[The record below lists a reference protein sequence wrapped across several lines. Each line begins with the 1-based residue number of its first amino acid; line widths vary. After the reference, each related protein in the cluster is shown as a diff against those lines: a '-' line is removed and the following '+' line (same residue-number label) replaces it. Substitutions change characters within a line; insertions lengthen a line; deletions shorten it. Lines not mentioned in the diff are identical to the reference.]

1 MKQYFVLI
9 TSGLTVLE
17 SLLSKK
23 VILMKHP
30 VQNGVGEGI
39 KEMTLK
45 ISELQLLILQFRNNY
60 RVNFLRLVG
69 TEKRK
74 SR

>member
-1 MKQYFVLI
+1 
-9 TSGLTVLE
+9 
-17 SLLSKK
+17 
-23 VILMKHP
+23 MKHP

-60 RVNFLRLVG
+60 RVNFLRLVV

>member
-1 MKQYFVLI
+1 MSYL
-9 TSGLTVLE
+9 
-17 SLLSKK
+17 
-23 VILMKHP
+23 

-39 KEMTLK
+39 KEMALK
-45 ISELQLLILQFRNNY
+45 ISELRLVILQFRNNY

-69 TEKRK
+69 TEKENRVNHLCFWHQSITVMTFEKLEK

>member
-9 TSGLTVLE
+9 TSALTVLE

-23 VILMKHP
+23 VILVKHP
-30 VQNGVGEGI
+30 VQNGAGEGI
-39 KEMTLK
+39 KEMALK
-45 ISELQLLILQFRNNY
+45 ISELRLWILQFRNNY

>member
-1 MKQYFVLI
+1 MIFCVNNLCFDR
-9 TSGLTVLE
+9 SGIPTIQ
-17 SLLSKK
+17 K
-23 VILMKHP
+23 VIHMKHP

>member
-1 MKQYFVLI
+1 MKR
-9 TSGLTVLE
+9 
-17 SLLSKK
+17 
-23 VILMKHP
+23 P
-30 VQNGVGEGI
+30 VQNGVGEDI

-45 ISELQLLILQFRNNY
+45 ISELQLWILQFRNNY

>member
-1 MKQYFVLI
+1 
-9 TSGLTVLE
+9 
-17 SLLSKK
+17 
-23 VILMKHP
+23 MKHP

-45 ISELQLLILQFRNNY
+45 ISELRLWILQFRNNY

-69 TEKRK
+69 TEKENRVNHL
-74 SR
+74 RFWHQFIMVMTFD

>member
-30 VQNGVGEGI
+30 IQNGVGEGI

>member
-1 MKQYFVLI
+1 
-9 TSGLTVLE
+9 
-17 SLLSKK
+17 
-23 VILMKHP
+23 MKHP

-45 ISELQLLILQFRNNY
+45 ISELQLWILQFRNNY

-69 TEKRK
+69 TEKKNRVNHL
-74 SR
+74 RFWHQFIMVMTFE

>member
-1 MKQYFVLI
+1 
-9 TSGLTVLE
+9 
-17 SLLSKK
+17 
-23 VILMKHP
+23 MKHP

-60 RVNFLRLVG
+60 RVNFLCLVG
-69 TEKRK
+69 TEKDNRVNHLCFWHQFIMVMIFE
-74 SR
+74 